1 MSRRNRMN
9 TTHSLRPTEDMTPRE
24 RSRIGPRTIKDPS
37 SEEYAWQTTA
47 YLKTLYGLKEA
58 SVERWEAAL
67 AEAEAHR
74 IYDHTPPERPYG
86 SLDAMLKA
94 EIGKTLAEST
104 ADVAARAHDATPQ
117 RTLEEAMKGNKNAIK
132 DKDAPGVTEAFLIDD
147 STGRNSPDDI
157 RTVSAY
163 GTDADYLT
171 GRIARDRPDV
181 LDRMKAGEFPSV
193 RAAALEAGIAKKRV
207 SIPLDPVA
215 AARIIRRHF
224 DEAGVAALKEA
235 L

>member
-1 MSRRNRMN
+1 MSRRNPMN
-9 TTHSLRPTEDMTPRE
+9 TTHSLRRRTEDMTPRE
-24 RSRIGPRTIKDPS
+24 RSRIGPRTIKDPT

-74 IYDHTPPERPYG
+74 IYDHIPPEHPYG

-94 EIGKTLAEST
+94 EIGKTLAEFT
-104 ADVAARAHDATPQ
+104 ADVAARAHQPATLFAHGEIGRGRSKETVQ
-117 RTLEEAMKGNKNAIK
+117 AQTEQEAILFEPVESA
-132 DKDAPGVTEAFLIDD
+132 APVNRPSGL
-147 STGRNSPDDI
+147 SSK
-157 RTVSAY
+157 Y
-163 GTDADYLT
+163 GENADYQVA
-171 GRIARDRPDV
+171 RIARDRPDI
-181 LDRMKAGEFPSV
+181 LDRMKEGEFLSV
-193 RAAALEAGIAKKRV
+193 KAAAIEAGIAKRRV